1 LLADRS
7 RTCCAASARA
17 CRRSCCPTYRRS
29 GPPRLNRGQASLFGE
44 VTPCVPPEPAAGQ
57 PGNTRSGSRSSRG
70 SRRWR
75 PVGRRS
81 PTTPRPSACAGAAQH
96 ARADRVPAGPTV
108 QHSAANSARWPAR
121 PRRPCRWSREVGA
134 DIFTGLFIAK
144 WRDRRR
150 GQPGHDR
157 HPVRRSLRPA
167 ARIAVDRVGRFSR
180 PARPGNRGGLR
191 APVRRTRLGGR
202 HFREPGGAQRR
213 RALAE
218 PDPDH
223 APRLPT
229 GWTSLISCAG
239 GQWN

>member
-57 PGNTRSGSRSSRG
+57 PGNTRSGSGSSRG

-96 ARADRVPAGPTV
+96 ARADRVPAGPAV
-108 QHSAANSARWPAR
+108 QHSA
-121 PRRPCRWSREVGA
+121 PRIQRAG
-134 DIFTGLFIAK
+134 
-144 WRDRRR
+144 
-150 GQPGHDR
+150 
-157 HPVRRSLRPA
+157 
-167 ARIAVDRVGRFSR
+167 
-180 PARPGNRGGLR
+180 RPG
-191 APVRRTRLGGR
+191 
-202 HFREPGGAQRR
+202 PG
-213 RALAE
+213 ALAAGRGKWGRTSSRASSSPSGAIAAVASRVMTGTLCGGYYDLPPE
-218 PDPDH
+218 SQWTARAVSAAQHGQETAADF
-223 APRLPT
+223 ARL
-229 GWTSLISCAG
+229 CAERA
-239 GQWN
+239 

>member
-96 ARADRVPAGPTV
+96 ARADRVPAGPAV
-108 QHSAANSARWPAR
+108 QHSAPRIQRAGRPGPGALAAGRPCAAVTTTCRPNRSGPRGPFQPPSTARK
-121 PRRPCRWSREVGA
+121 PRRTSRA
-134 DIFTGLFIAK
+134 CAPNAL
-144 WRDRRR
+144 R
-150 GQPGHDR
+150 
-157 HPVRRSLRPA
+157 RPA
-167 ARIAVDRVGRFSR
+167 L
-180 PARPGNRGGLR
+180 PGTRWR
-191 APVRRTRLGGR
+191 AT
-202 HFREPGGAQRR
+202 
-213 RALAE
+213 
-218 PDPDH
+218 
-223 APRLPT
+223 APC
-229 GWTSLISCAG
+229 SS
-239 GQWN
+239 